1 MRLSEND
8 RQAIKETCVTYF
20 STDEVYLFG
29 SRVNDSAS
37 GGDIDLFILP
47 QAGESAEVLFQ
58 RKMQFLVSLKQRIG
72 DQKIDVVLAGDQS
85 RAIEREARIK
95 GIRL

>member
-8 RQAIKETCVTYF
+8 RQAIKETCVRYF
-20 STDEVYLFG
+20 NSDEVYLFG

-37 GGDIDLFILP
+37 GGDIDLFIVP
-47 QAGESAEVLFQ
+47 QAGESAEALFQ
-58 RKMQFLVSLKQRIG
+58 RKVQFLVSLKQRIG